1 MKVRLLKT
9 WGWYKVGDVADVFE
23 PLGANW
29 IQTGIA
35 EAVREDR
42 SMPVERAD
50 EVEDRVERAVVSE
63 KRRVP
68 KERA

>member
-1 MKVRLLKT
+1 
-9 WGWYKVGDVADVFE
+9 
-23 PLGANW
+23 
-29 IQTGIA
+29 
-35 EAVREDR
+35 
-42 SMPVERAD
+42 MPVERAD